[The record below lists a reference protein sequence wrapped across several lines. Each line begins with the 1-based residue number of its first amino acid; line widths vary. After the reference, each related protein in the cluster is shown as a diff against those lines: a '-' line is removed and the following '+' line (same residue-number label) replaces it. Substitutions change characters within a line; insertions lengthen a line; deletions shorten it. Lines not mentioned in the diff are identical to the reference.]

1 MSKSDGNVKLL
12 NEYIDEYS
20 GEVVRFFFL
29 RAHYRSPQEFS
40 EHLLQEAKKTLTNL
54 TEFTKDVV
62 AEPNDNDLVD
72 IFVKCMNDDMNTP
85 KLLGEIFQKIKDTY
99 DLNQENTIKIKQTVK
114 FIFEIL
120 GFELKTSK
128 KKIVDEKL
136 LSEFFQKY
144 NIKFIDIDSAMND
157 FRDKREKLRNNRQY
171 GEADKMREDLLE
183 IGIVM
188 NDGENVGWY
197 WKNS

>member
-1 MSKSDGNVKLL
+1 M
-12 NEYIDEYS
+12 
-20 GEVVRFFFL
+20 R
-29 RAHYRSPQEFS
+29 
-40 EHLLQEAKKTLTNL
+40 
-54 TEFTKDVV
+54 EFTKDVV

-85 KLLGEIFQKIKDTY
+85 KLLGEIFQKIKDTH
-99 DLNQENTIKIKQTVK
+99 DLDEENTIKIKQTVK

>member
-12 NEYIDEYS
+12 NEYIDEY
-20 GEVVRFFFL
+20 GGDVVRFFFL

-40 EHLLQEAKKTLTNL
+40 EQLLEETKKTLSNL
-54 TEFTKDVV
+54 AEFTKGVV
-62 AEPNDNDLVD
+62 GEPSDNDIVETF
-72 IFVKCMNDDMNTP
+72 IKCMNDDMNTP
-85 KLLGEIFQKIKDTY
+85 EFLGEIFEKIKDSNNL
-99 DLNQENTIKIKQTVK
+99 DQENILKIKQTVK

-120 GFELKTSK
+120 GFELNNSK
-128 KKIVDEKL
+128 QNIVEEKL
-136 LSEFFQKY
+136 LSKFFAKY
-144 NIKFIDIDSAMND
+144 NIQFNDIESAMGE
-157 FRDKREKLRNNRQY
+157 FSQKREDLRSKKKY
-171 GEADKMREDLLE
+171 GEADKMREDLIE

>member
-1 MSKSDGNVKLL
+1 MSIYFK
-12 NEYIDEYS
+12 
-20 GEVVRFFFL
+20 R
-29 RAHYRSPQEFS
+29 Q
-40 EHLLQEAKKTLTNL
+40 KKTLTNL
-54 TEFTKDVV
+54 REFTKDVV

>member
-1 MSKSDGNVKLL
+1 M
-12 NEYIDEYS
+12 
-20 GEVVRFFFL
+20 
-29 RAHYRSPQEFS
+29 
-40 EHLLQEAKKTLTNL
+40 
-54 TEFTKDVV
+54 
-62 AEPNDNDLVD
+62 
-72 IFVKCMNDDMNTP
+72 
-85 KLLGEIFQKIKDTY
+85 
-99 DLNQENTIKIKQTVK
+99 K

>member
-1 MSKSDGNVKLL
+1 M
-12 NEYIDEYS
+12 
-20 GEVVRFFFL
+20 R
-29 RAHYRSPQEFS
+29 
-40 EHLLQEAKKTLTNL
+40 
-54 TEFTKDVV
+54 EFTKDVV
-62 AEPNDNDLVD
+62 AEPNDNDLID

>member
-1 MSKSDGNVKLL
+1 M
-12 NEYIDEYS
+12 
-20 GEVVRFFFL
+20 R
-29 RAHYRSPQEFS
+29 
-40 EHLLQEAKKTLTNL
+40 
-54 TEFTKDVV
+54 EFTKDVV

-144 NIKFIDIDSAMND
+144 NINFIDIDSAMND